1 MIYTFYIHV
10 CVNWQDIHVQYINI
24 IMYKR
29 STVYIIFITTFYIIA
44 LHYINDLNVRTILA

>member
-10 CVNWQDIHVQYINI
+10 CVSWQDIHVQYINI

-29 STVYIIFITTFYIIA
+29 STVYIIFITTFMSSCY
-44 LHYINDLNVRTILA
+44 YINDLNVRMILA